1 MSSELIK
8 QEVDNYVSKYIIAE
22 ATSEINFEGIRALA

>member
-8 QEVDNYVSKYIIAE
+8 QGVDNYVSKYSIVRIH
-22 ATSEINFEGIRALA
+22 NIRISRTPKNY